1 MRANKGLMEG
11 AFTSAPK
18 FQSYELFGNPE
29 YNKQQAMQKMYQD
42 RNVRKYIDQMPSIE
56 LEKVNGSMRGPTS
69 EYLNNQRMLYGRLA
83 RQLANP
89 NVRPGS
95 PMYMQTMAKMQSIQ
109 GDIRGLST
117 SLDNF
122 KNTKTEFLQDF
133 DAGIVSRGSKIDDLK
148 ELSAKDNY
156 EVAIQNGKMMV
167 QMEDGRMVSLDDVN
181 GYFNRNAQSVDDLLK
196 LNQQAYKN
204 AMPIDE
210 SSEFMYRRQV
220 RELATKAGREGLI
233 SLAVDNFLGN
243 PMIDMDNPNDP
254 NLVLLNEKNH
264 EQLRDFVINNWMSG
278 ISQAAEQAYSMKN
291 RAGNMMSNISY
302 KQVMDIWNTG
312 DLEQITNML
321 PLNSKVSV
329 EGYDDGTYD
338 LKIGSRTVRKGIDP
352 GEPQHL
358 NMLLEVL
365 GIPGGGG
372 SGIDNDLI

>member
-11 AFTSAPK
+11 AYVSAPK

-29 YNKQQAMQKMYQD
+29 YNKQQAMQKIYQD
-42 RNVRKYIDQMPSIE
+42 RNVRKYIEQMPSIE

-69 EYLNNQRMLYGRLA
+69 QYLNGARMEYGRLA
-83 RQLANP
+83 RNLANP
-89 NVRPGS
+89 NVSPGS
-95 PMYMQTMAKMQSIQ
+95 PIYMETMARMQKIQ
-109 GDIRGLST
+109 GEIRTLST
-117 SLDNF
+117 DLDNF

-133 DAGIVSRGSKIDDLK
+133 DGGIVSRGSKIDDLK
-148 ELSAKDNY
+148 ELSAKDDY

-167 QMEDGRMVSLDDVN
+167 KMEDGRMVSLSDVN
-181 GYFNRNAQSVDDLLK
+181 GYFNRNAQSVDELLK

-204 AMPIDE
+204 GMPIDE
-210 SSEFMYRRQV
+210 SSDFMYRRQV

-254 NLVLLNEKNH
+254 NLALLNENNH
-264 EQLRDFVINNWMSG
+264 DQLRDFVVNNWMSG
-278 ISQAAEQAYSMKN
+278 ISQAADQAYQMKN
-291 RAGNMMSNISY
+291 RAGNIMSNLSY

-312 DLEQITNML
+312 DLEQITNLL

-372 SGIDNDLI
+372 SGIDTDLI

>member
-11 AFTSAPK
+11 AYVSAPK

-29 YNKQQAMQKMYQD
+29 YNKQQAMQKIYQD
-42 RNVRKYIDQMPSIE
+42 RNVRKYIEQMPSIE

-69 EYLNNQRMLYGRLA
+69 QYLNGARMEYGRLA
-83 RQLANP
+83 RNLANP
-89 NVRPGS
+89 NVSPGS
-95 PMYMQTMAKMQSIQ
+95 PIYMETMARMQKIQ
-109 GDIRGLST
+109 GEIRTLST
-117 SLDNF
+117 DLDNF

-133 DAGIVSRGSKIDDLK
+133 DGGIVSRGSKIDDLK
-148 ELSAKDNY
+148 ELSAKDDY

-167 QMEDGRMVSLDDVN
+167 KMEDGRMVSLSDVN
-181 GYFNRNAQSVDDLLK
+181 GYFNRNAQSVDELLK

-204 AMPIDE
+204 GMPIDE
-210 SSEFMYRRQV
+210 SSDFMYRRQV

-254 NLVLLNEKNH
+254 NLALLNEGNH
-264 EQLRDFVINNWMSG
+264 DQLRDFVVNNWMSG
-278 ISQAAEQAYSMKN
+278 ISQAADQAYQMKN
-291 RAGNMMSNISY
+291 RAGNIMSNLSY

-312 DLEQITNML
+312 DLEQITNLL

-372 SGIDNDLI
+372 SGIDTDLI

>member
-95 PMYMQTMAKMQSIQ
+95 PMYMQTMSKMQSIQ

>member
-11 AFTSAPK
+11 AFKSAPK

-42 RNVRKYIDQMPSIE
+42 RNVRRYIEQMPTIE

-69 EYLNNQRMLYGRLA
+69 QYLNGARMEYGRLA

-95 PMYMQTMAKMQSIQ
+95 PMYMQTMAKMQKIQ
-109 GDIRGLST
+109 GEIRGLST
-117 SLDNF
+117 DLDNF

-133 DAGIVSRGSKIDDLK
+133 DAGIVSRGSNIEDLK
-148 ELSAKDNY
+148 ELAAKDDY
-156 EVAIQNGKMMV
+156 EVMIQNGKMMV
-167 QMEDGRMVSLDDVN
+167 KMDDGRMVALSDVN
-181 GYFNRNAQSVDDLLK
+181 GYFNRNASAVDDLLK
-196 LNQQAYKN
+196 LNQQAFKN
-204 AMPIDE
+204 GLPIDE
-210 SSEFMYRRQV
+210 KSDFMYRRQV

-243 PMIDMDNPNDP
+243 PLINMDNPNDP
-254 NLVLLNEKNH
+254 NLVLLNENNH
-264 EQLRDFVINNWMSG
+264 EALRDFVINNWMDG
-278 ISQAAEQAYSMKN
+278 ISSAANQAYQMRN
-291 RAGNMMSNISY
+291 RAGNMMSNLSY
-302 KQVMDIWNTG
+302 KQILDIWNTG
-312 DLEQITNML
+312 DLEQITNLL
-321 PLNSKVSV
+321 PLDSKVSV
-329 EGYDDGTYD
+329 EAYDDGTYD
-338 LKIGSRTVRKGIDP
+338 LKLGSRTVRKGIDP

-372 SGIDNDLI
+372 SGIDTDLI